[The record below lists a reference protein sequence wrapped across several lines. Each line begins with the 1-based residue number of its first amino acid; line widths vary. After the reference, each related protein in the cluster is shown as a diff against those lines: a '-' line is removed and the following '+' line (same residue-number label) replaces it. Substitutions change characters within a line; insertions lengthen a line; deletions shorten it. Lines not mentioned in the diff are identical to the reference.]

1 MYSPQLVVELAR
13 LLAMEIDAVR
23 AYANAVALLGPGPIR
38 EELVVIGREHQAH
51 VVAIRDEIS
60 FRGYLPPEHS
70 ASVDGIVLG
79 GGPVTAPPGPEEALS
94 AVRSNE
100 QLAASL
106 YAKLLVKDPPDGA
119 RELLERLRAE
129 AERHRG
135 WAERMLARRPWEASG
150 ASP

>member
-23 AYANAVALLGPGPIR
+23 AYANAVALLGPGPVR
-38 EELVVIGREHQAH
+38 DELVVIGREHEAH
-51 VVAIRDEIS
+51 VSAIRDQIA

-70 ASVDGIVLG
+70 ASCEGIVLG
-79 GGPVTAPPGPEEALS
+79 GGPVTAPPGPKEAVA
-94 AVRSNE
+94 AVRRNE

-106 YAKLLVKDPPDGA
+106 CAKILAKDPPDGA
-119 RELLERLRAE
+119 RELLKRLRAE
-129 AERHRG
+129 AGRHLG
-135 WAERMLARRPWEASG
+135 WAERMLARRPWDASG